1 MIIPYCLRA
10 SKITRLAGENVEV
23 LKLDF
28 NLSRMPIGAAL
39 AFVELAAQWV
49 AGKTNAAR
57 LCRRVKRNACLIEPA
72 ATSS

>member
-1 MIIPYCLRA
+1 
-10 SKITRLAGENVEV
+10 LAGENVEV

-39 AFVELAAQWV
+39 AFVEFAAQWV

-57 LCRRVKRNACLIEPA
+57 LCWTVKRNACLIEPL
-72 ATSS
+72 ATST